1 VVAWN
6 SVGGRLIERQVVE
19 LAVKVSSSPVN
30 VAMIVAFCAL
40 RVSAP
45 GQRKG
50 RTLAAHQREIQQPA
64 DCYSA
69 TGLRGRSMAGEVN
82 TIGQLKRGGGDRSS
96 LARD

>member
-1 VVAWN
+1 M
-6 SVGGRLIERQVVE
+6 LIGCQVVE

-45 GQRKG
+45 GQRKR

-69 TGLRGRSMAGEVN
+69 GPEGAVDGWRGQHHRTIKMWRWRPLVPARATPSPGE
-82 TIGQLKRGGGDRSS
+82 
-96 LARD
+96 